1 MIRTELLGDDVRL
14 LIYILAFTAWMQSAW
29 AAESGSEVLYM
40 DEDVNF
46 LLLDQVASDLKDG
59 DRLCLYHASL
69 PLPFCEAQFRW
80 ITRKPLVFLPANM
93 MARFQVGSRV
103 EVKRIYVSE
112 RGPDGLTYRDATSFG
127 RSYLGEQQDAERAQK
142 IQTEKAE
149 QPKLP
154 KGNAPRLE
162 ADTPTIEGGEFPEI
176 FIPKI
181 RRSKPRRARD
191 TGETAETIAAI
202 KKALKDKGST
212 QYQFLPVRAEL
223 TDASDDDDNAERMDP
238 EIPPTP
244 LHQAVDVTI
253 LQTLPLMPVAAF
265 QGLRYRTISAES
277 LDRSSLWVQNKS
289 ELKAVVGAGFSLNL
303 MQGLS
308 RTVGFGWRYHV
319 YDRAQSRSTYDDI
332 QTTLEARTTTRI
344 SAQAVHGEMG
354 WRWTLWDGL
363 MLDMA
368 PGLDLFYSEVKFK
381 ALNVDTTSGRAEALA
396 FAHSS
401 FFFVA
406 PRFHAALRYQY
417 RGWGVALGSMSSVP
431 LYSFKQSFDGGAA
444 PSERLNYSEDPGTD
458 LNRSLTHKI
467 QPVGVEVYLGF
478 SYQPQRN

>member
-1 MIRTELLGDDVRL
+1 MIRTKLLGDCVRQL
-14 LIYILAFTAWMQSAW
+14 FNILALSAWMPSVW
-29 AAESGSEVLYM
+29 AAEMGSEVLYM

-59 DRLCLYHASL
+59 DRLCLYHTSL
-69 PLPFCEAQFRW
+69 PQPYCEAQFRW

-93 MARFQVGSRV
+93 MSRFQVGSRV

-112 RGPDGLTYRDATSFG
+112 RGPEGLNYRDATSFG
-127 RSYLGEQQDAERAQK
+127 RSFLGGHQDATRAQK
-142 IQTEKAE
+142 IQTEQAE
-149 QPKLP
+149 QPRVP

-162 ADTPTIEGGEFPEI
+162 TDTPGIEGGEFPEI

-181 RRSKPRRARD
+181 RRSKPRRSRD

-212 QYQFLPVRAEL
+212 QYQFLPVRVSQVE
-223 TDASDDDDNAERMDP
+223 ASDKEVERTDP

-253 LQTLPLMPVAAF
+253 LQTLPLVPVAAF
-265 QGLRYRTISAES
+265 QGLRYRTISADS
-277 LDRSSLWVQNKS
+277 LERSTLWVQNKS
-289 ELKAVVGAGFSLNL
+289 QLKAILGAGFSLNL

-368 PGLDLFYSEVKFK
+368 PGVDLFYSEVKFK
-381 ALNVDTTSGRAEALA
+381 ALNVDTSSGRASALA
-396 FAHSS
+396 FAHSN

-417 RGWGVALGSMSSVP
+417 RGWGVALGSMASVP
-431 LYSFKQSFDGGAA
+431 VFSFRKNFDGGAA
-444 PSERLNYSEDPGTD
+444 PSERLNYSEDPGSD
-458 LNRSLTHKI
+458 LNRSLTHRI
-467 QPVGVEVYLGF
+467 QPVGVEVYLGL